1 MMSRLAERFLGAVL
15 VPVIVGASGACDS
28 VSAQK
33 FAVQHEMTHFTNKA
47 DFDAATYLFG
57 DLGRRGLC
65 GNSTLQLVVG
75 GLNNGQFAERM
86 LQACPG
92 ARLAGFE
99 VQEDHAQAAAA
110 RLAAFPNVRVYHA
123 GWGEEPGEFV
133 IQVSKK
139 KRGRARE
146 GAHLGLTLSRGQISV
161 GKVKVTPLADWA
173 EEAKVT
179 VVDYLAIDVEGFEGR
194 VIRGLR
200 LESNAARFPC
210 FQYELGGTW
219 CGNRHAGE
227 KWGERDAALHLLE
240 HGYDLYLIGKD
251 GYLPIHDAST
261 LGWITGERNCRYSS
275 GNILAMNA
283 HARPDIRAIVEARRY
298 VAC

>member
-33 FAVQHEMTHFTNKA
+33 FAVQHEMTRFTNKA

-146 GAHLGLTLSRGQISV
+146 GAHLGLTLSRGQMSV

-227 KWGERDAALHLLE
+227 KWSERDAALHLLE

-251 GYLPIHDAST
+251 GYLPIRDAST
-261 LGWITGERNCRYSS
+261 LGWITREGNCRHSS

>member
-1 MMSRLAERFLGAVL
+1 MCISN
-15 VPVIVGASGACDS
+15 
-28 VSAQK
+28 
-33 FAVQHEMTHFTNKA
+33 NKA

-146 GAHLGLTLSRGQISV
+146 GAHLGLTLSRGQMSV

>member
-146 GAHLGLTLSRGQISV
+146 GAHLGLTLSRGQMSV

-298 VAC
+298 VVC

>member
-146 GAHLGLTLSRGQISV
+146 GAHLGLTLSRGQMSV

-173 EEAKVT
+173 EETKVT

-298 VAC
+298 VVC

>member
-1 MMSRLAERFLGAVL
+1 MMSRLAEKFLGAVL

-146 GAHLGLTLSRGQISV
+146 GAHLGLTLSRGQMSV

-173 EEAKVT
+173 EEAEVT

>member
-146 GAHLGLTLSRGQISV
+146 GAHLGLTLSRGQMSV

-173 EEAKVT
+173 EEAEVT

-227 KWGERDAALHLLE
+227 KWSERDAALHLLE

>member
-33 FAVQHEMTHFTNKA
+33 FAVQHEMTYFTNKA

-110 RLAAFPNVRVYHA
+110 RLAPFPNVRVYHA
-123 GWGEEPGEFV
+123 GWGEEPGDFV
-133 IQVSKK
+133 IKVSKK

-146 GAHLGLTLSRGQISV
+146 GAHLGLTLSRGQMSV

-227 KWGERDAALHLLE
+227 KWSERDAALHLLE

-251 GYLPIHDAST
+251 GYLPIRDAST

>member
-1 MMSRLAERFLGAVL
+1 MMSRLAKRFLGAVL
-15 VPVIVGASGACDS
+15 VPVIVGTSGTCDS
-28 VSAQK
+28 ASAQK
-33 FAVQHEMTHFTNKA
+33 FAVRHGKTKFTNKA
-47 DFDAATYLFG
+47 DFQAATYLFRG
-57 DLGRRGLC
+57 LKRQGLC

-75 GLNNGQFAERM
+75 GLNNGQFAERV
-86 LQACPG
+86 LQTCPG

-146 GAHLGLTLSRGQISV
+146 GAHLGLTVSQGQTSV

-173 EEAKVT
+173 EEAEVT

-251 GYLPIHDAST
+251 GYLPIRDAST
-261 LGWITGERNCRYSS
+261 LGWITREGNCRHSS

>member
-1 MMSRLAERFLGAVL
+1 MMSRLAEKFLGAVL

-146 GAHLGLTLSRGQISV
+146 GAHLGLTLSRGQMSV